1 MKEGSQGPPD
11 EILVMGSED
20 LLGRVEN
27 ARKFGGAGARIL
39 IRVAR
44 ANSLAM
50 VTVEDDGPGIP
61 EESRPFVFD
70 RFYRDPAR
78 RGRISGTGLGLA
90 VVRSIALRHRGNVST
105 GPSEALGGEAVR
117 LWLPVFET
125 EDAWRAL

>member
-1 MKEGSQGPPD
+1 
-11 EILVMGSED
+11 
-20 LLGRVEN
+20 
-27 ARKFGGAGARIL
+27 
-39 IRVAR
+39 
-44 ANSLAM
+44 M

-125 EDAWRAL
+125 EDA